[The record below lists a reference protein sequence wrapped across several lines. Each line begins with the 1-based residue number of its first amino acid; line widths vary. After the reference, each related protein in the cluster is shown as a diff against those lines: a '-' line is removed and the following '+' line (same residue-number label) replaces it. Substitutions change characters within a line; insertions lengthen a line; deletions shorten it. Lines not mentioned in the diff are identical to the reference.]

1 MWRRKRNRKREKA
14 WINGMLLCRITN
26 KTSISYQRHIIPKQS
41 HRRRMKDLQPL
52 KLTEFLIWRDFVAL
66 CRRFSP
72 LPPIYLNKQHALA
85 SSSLHHYSLP
95 PPISPINSQF
105 SNNSAAWTIM
115 RWDKHTI
122 LVVSLL
128 FVCCVSFL
136 RSLTLRTFSTHS
148 SFASA
153 HTERHIDA
161 RTGSTLFCDVKGR
174 TRNFAKRLRWDIFEG
189 FLSCHTRAVCVLFA
203 FDFFSPFSDE
213 RRKKTKSRT

>member
-1 MWRRKRNRKREKA
+1 
-14 WINGMLLCRITN
+14 MLPCRITN

-66 CRRFSP
+66 CRRIFF
-72 LPPIYLNKQHALA
+72 LHPPIYLNKQHALA
-85 SSSLHHYSLP
+85 FSSLHQYSLP
-95 PPISPINSQF
+95 LPSPPICPINSQF

-136 RSLTLRTFSTHS
+136 RSLALRTFSTHS

-153 HTERHIDA
+153 HTEQHIDA
-161 RTGSTLFCDVKGR
+161 RTGSTLFCDVKEKR
-174 TRNFAKRLRWDIFEG
+174 ETLRRRLRWDIFEG
-189 FLSCHTRAVCVLFA
+189 FLSCHTRAVYVLFA
-203 FDFFSPFSDE
+203 FDFFFSLFSDE